1 MSEHFLPCER
11 DQQYLMPVNL
21 REWLPEDHL
30 AWFVIDAV
38 DEMALGSIYGAYRSD
53 GWGAAAHEP
62 KMMVA
67 LLLYSYCLGI
77 RSSREIERA
86 CHLDIGFRVVTA
98 NQTPDHTT
106 IARFRQRHG
115 EALEAVFAASLRLCA
130 QAGMAGV
137 GVVALDGTKLGCPAS
152 LEANHRKAHIDSA
165 LDEMSTAHTNADRA
179 KDPIDAVVERMFA
192 EAEAI
197 DAAEDV
203 RFGADRRGDEPPAQL
218 RGRAARR
225 QRFAQAKAEL
235 EAQEAAAREAH
246 EAHLAARAA
255 QEERTGTKLRG
266 RKPKEPT
273 SSGELR
279 ANTSD
284 PESRVMKTR
293 GGYLQGFNA
302 QAVVNADQVVVAA
315 EVTDEQNDI
324 AQLHP
329 MIRALRESLAAAGIA
344 ERPGQLLADA
354 GYCSDENFAALSDGD
369 PDCFIATRNLRK
381 HPAPRNGRRGPLRAN
396 VTLVDRMDRKVSTIA
411 GRAIYKQRQCLVEPV
426 FGQTKDARGARR
438 FMRRGKRAAN
448 SEWKLLMGTHNLL
461 KLYRRALKHLALAP
475 WWRLA
480 TAATGA

>member
-1 MSEHFLPCER
+1 VSEHFLPCER
-11 DQQYLMPVNL
+11 DQQYLMPVSL
-21 REWLPEDHL
+21 REWLPEDQL

-38 DEMALGSIYGAYRSD
+38 DQMELEAVYAAYRSD

-67 LLLYSYCLGI
+67 LLLYAYCLGI
-77 RSSREIERA
+77 RSSRQIERA
-86 CHLDIGFRVVTA
+86 CHLDVAFRVVTA
-98 NQTPDHTT
+98 NRAPDHTT
-106 IARFRQRHG
+106 VARFRQRHA
-115 EALEAVFAASLRLCA
+115 EALQSVFSGSLRLCA

-152 LEANHRKAHIDSA
+152 LQANHRQAHIDAA
-165 LDEMSTAHTNADRA
+165 LEQLGDASADRA
-179 KDPIDAVVERMFA
+179 QDPIDAAVERMFA

-197 DAAEDV
+197 DAEEDA
-203 RFGADRRGDEPPAQL
+203 RFGADQRGDEPPAQL

-235 EAQEAAAREAH
+235 EAQEAAARAAH
-246 EAHLAARAA
+246 AAQLAERAA
-255 QEERTGTKLRG
+255 EEEQRGKKLRG
-266 RKPKEPT
+266 RKPKEPVA
-273 SSGELR
+273 SGERR

-315 EVTDEQNDI
+315 EVTDEQNDT
-324 AQLHP
+324 AQLRP
-329 MIRALRESLAAAGIA
+329 MIRALRASLAAAGIA

-354 GYCSDENFAALSDGD
+354 GYCSEANLAALTDDD

-396 VTLVDRMDRKVSTIA
+396 ATLVDRMDRKVSTVA
-411 GRAIYKQRQCLVEPV
+411 GRAIYKQRQYLVEPV

-438 FMRRGKRAAN
+438 FMRRGKCAAH
-448 SEWKLLMGTHNLL
+448 SEWQLLMGTHNLL
-461 KLYRRALKHLALAP
+461 KLYRRALEHLVLAP
-475 WWRLA
+475 WWRVA

>member
-1 MSEHFLPCER
+1 VSEHFLPCER
-11 DQQYLMPVNL
+11 DQQYLMPVSL

-38 DEMALGSIYGAYRSD
+38 DQMELEAVYAAYRSD

-62 KMMVA
+62 KMMVG
-67 LLLYSYCLGI
+67 LLLYAYCLGI
-77 RSSREIERA
+77 RSSRQIERA
-86 CHLDIGFRVVTA
+86 CHLDVAFRVVTA
-98 NQTPDHTT
+98 NQAPDHTT
-106 IARFRQRHG
+106 IARFRQRHAQ
-115 EALEAVFAASLRLCA
+115 ALQAVFSGSLRLCA

-152 LEANHRKAHIDSA
+152 LQANHRKARIDAALEAMSA
-165 LDEMSTAHTNADRA
+165 AGTHEDRA
-179 KDPIDAVVERMFA
+179 QDPIDAAVERMFA

-197 DAAEDV
+197 DAEEDA
-203 RFGADRRGDEPPAQL
+203 RFGTDQRGDEPPAQL

-235 EAQEAAAREAH
+235 EAQEVATRAAH
-246 EAHLAARAA
+246 EAHLAERAA
-255 QEERTGTKLRG
+255 REQQRGKKLPG
-266 RKPKEPT
+266 RKPKEPVA
-273 SSGELR
+273 SGELR

-315 EVTDEQNDI
+315 EVTDEQNDT

-329 MIRALRESLAAAGIA
+329 MIQALRDSLTAAGID

-354 GYCSDENFAALSDGD
+354 GYCSEENLAALTDDD

-381 HPAPRNGRRGPLRAN
+381 HPEPRNGRRGPLRAN
-396 VTLVDRMDRKVSTIA
+396 ATLVDRMDRKVSTVA
-411 GRAIYKQRQCLVEPV
+411 GRAIYQQRQCLVEPV
-426 FGQTKDARGARR
+426 FGQTKNARGARR
-438 FMRRGKRAAN
+438 FMRRGKCAAS

-461 KLYRRALKHLALAP
+461 KLYRRALENLALAR
-475 WWRLA
+475 WWRVA